1 VTFHYY
7 IKEMLEAGL
16 LVEECNRGE
25 KHEDIKRRS
34 LGGVN
39 NGLMEINTG
48 FTNNGYNTTL

>member
-1 VTFHYY
+1 
-7 IKEMLEAGL
+7 MLEAGL